1 MKVPGFIVLITI
13 MFQTLL
19 FSGGLYG
26 VIMESEAM
34 LCSCNHGSH
43 NEKHASEDSHFGK
56 SPLLK
61 GAGMKTSEDVSQPS
75 CHNPKEGEAH
85 LCTCKKAKANVD
97 FLMSSSHQTWC
108 AGAAFAFAVNHP
120 ELILILA
127 RNGKKLTVEY
137 PFYLVRPPSIL
148 PA

>member
-1 MKVPGFIVLITI
+1 MKVYGFLVLITLL
-13 MFQTLL
+13 FQSVL

-34 LCSCNHGSH
+34 LCTCNHNSH
-43 NEKHASEDSHFGK
+43 SEKHSDEDVHFGK
-56 SPLLK
+56 KSLLK
-61 GAGMKTSEDVSQPS
+61 GTGLSENAEVAKPS

-108 AGAAFAFAVNHP
+108 SGAAFAFAANHP

-127 RNGKKLTVEY
+127 RNGRKLTIEY
-137 PFYLVRPPSIL
+137 PFYLVKPPSFL